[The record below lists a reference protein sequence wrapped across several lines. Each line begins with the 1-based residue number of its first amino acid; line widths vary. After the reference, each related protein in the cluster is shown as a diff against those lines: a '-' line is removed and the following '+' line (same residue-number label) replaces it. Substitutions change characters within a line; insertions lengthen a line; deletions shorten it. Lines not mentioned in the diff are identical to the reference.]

1 MKQTSR
7 PALVPVVSFVG
18 LVLAGCGGNGNAPLG
33 VTTVNPVAGKLQVA
47 VGTANIYGD
56 LGAAGA
62 LTGLNV
68 VETFRQQSGA
78 QTTGDS
84 AALVNT
90 PRLTGPMTLPGT
102 VGTPDAAFGATFA
115 TGPSS
120 TEIGGNAITATP
132 QQTAGSTT
140 IPPTT
145 FGVSG
150 NASGFGIEDFNYTTS
165 GTASNAAGTPA
176 SYMPYP
182 VPGYDPNATDL
193 NAFTPWGGPPAYD
206 PNKDGK
212 GTRDGTG
219 FPRGVLGVS
228 LGLDVF
234 AGVTPGVGTYTLA
247 VSVPTGQATTG
258 NVTATAALATAALLP
273 LIMPAAPTLDGGG
286 GGTFAIVLPAGV
298 TDGYVQ
304 ITDIGPAAGTSCNGS
319 APPATGSPA
328 YYTLHVTASGTA
340 TLPDTDGPAASTSVQ
355 VPSICTAAQN
365 TALAA
370 NAGMTVSGDEFTVQ
384 SIGFDYSHFA
394 AAYPQSN
401 GNAAPTITGANG
413 QADITISS
421 AALYTSAATGAVPA
435 VASAGTPRT
444 SMVFTRH

>member
-1 MKQTSR
+1 M
-7 PALVPVVSFVG
+7 
-18 LVLAGCGGNGNAPLG
+18 
-33 VTTVNPVAGKLQVA
+33 
-47 VGTANIYGD
+47 
-56 LGAAGA
+56 
-62 LTGLNV
+62 
-68 VETFRQQSGA
+68 
-78 QTTGDS
+78 
-84 AALVNT
+84 
-90 PRLTGPMTLPGT
+90 
-102 VGTPDAAFGATFA
+102 
-115 TGPSS
+115 
-120 TEIGGNAITATP
+120 
-132 QQTAGSTT
+132 
-140 IPPTT
+140 
-145 FGVSG
+145 
-150 NASGFGIEDFNYTTS
+150 
-165 GTASNAAGTPA
+165 NAA
-176 SYMPYP
+176 
-182 VPGYDPNATDL
+182 TDA

-234 AGVTPGVGTYTLA
+234 AGVTPGIGTYTLA

-258 NVTATAALATAALLP
+258 NVTTTATLATAALLP
-273 LIMPAAPTLDGGG
+273 AIAPAIPTLDGGG
-286 GGTFAIVLPAGV
+286 GGTFAIALPTGV

-304 ITDIGPAAGTSCNGS
+304 ITDVGPATGTSCNGS

-365 TALAA
+365 AALAA
-370 NAGMTVSGDEFTVQ
+370 NAGMTVMGDEFTVQ
-384 SIGFDYSHFA
+384 SIGFDYPHYA
-394 AAYPQSN
+394 AAYPQSS

-435 VASAGTPRT
+435 GASAGTPRN
-444 SMVFTRH
+444 SMVLTRH